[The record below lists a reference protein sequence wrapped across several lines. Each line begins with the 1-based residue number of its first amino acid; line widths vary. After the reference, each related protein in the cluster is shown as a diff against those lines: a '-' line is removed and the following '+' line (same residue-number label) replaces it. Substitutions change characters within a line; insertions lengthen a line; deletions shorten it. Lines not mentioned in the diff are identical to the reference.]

1 MQKFLMNSYLLPLSL
16 VTLCL
21 LLQQSVFSKYGLRQK
36 HGTLLSSHTLDLLN
50 YPLWKTQRWNFV
62 NQLETTIET
71 SANQHIAAA
80 TSSLSLILTRETH
93 SKYWYRKIASIASID
108 TGKNKKLQRKRY
120 FWKWNNRNQENVFT
134 CGLHTSLV
142 AIKTHYFPILFARL
156 IGIKRVILSQA
167 LGVNLLLSQKL

>member
-80 TSSLSLILTRETH
+80 TSSLSLILARETH
-93 SKYWYRKIASIASID
+93 SKYWYRKH
-108 TGKNKKLQRKRY
+108 KKLQRKRY
-120 FWKWNNRNQENVFT
+120 FWKWNNRNRENVFT

-142 AIKTHYFPILFARL
+142 AIKTHYFPILFATL

-167 LGVNLLLSQKL
+167 LSVNLLLSQKL